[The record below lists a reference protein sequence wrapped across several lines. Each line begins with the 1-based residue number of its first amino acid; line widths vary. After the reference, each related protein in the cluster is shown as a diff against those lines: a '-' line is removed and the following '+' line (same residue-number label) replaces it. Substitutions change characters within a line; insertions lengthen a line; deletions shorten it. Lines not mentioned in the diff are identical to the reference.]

1 MSLPPTDPRVA
12 ASADLQR
19 VAEEG
24 YVLEVRGG
32 HLVVHEIPYVTS
44 RCTVEFGKLV
54 MPIMFAGDVAAA
66 PNSHVALWAGEHPSH
81 ADGRLMT
88 EIAHTSSRH
97 AVEPDLF
104 VDHSFS
110 AMPKPAKRYAD
121 FYEKITAYV
130 ARISG
135 PAESLDST
143 VTPRTFGVIAV
154 RDDASVFRYTEN
166 ASALAGIAALT
177 PTLAVGKV
185 AIVGTGGTG
194 AYLLDFVAKTPVDE
208 IHLFDDDE
216 FLQHNAFRAPGAA
229 SLEELRM
236 RPRKVEYLKTKYDPM
251 RRGIHAHTVPID
263 ETNVAI
269 LRDMHTVFVCVDSG
283 PARRLIVETLTG
295 SGVHCII
302 VGMGMHHTPSGL
314 SGQVATTTA
323 GPGRWDHVGQRV
335 SYGTRN
341 EEAHDAYRQNIQ
353 IAELNALNAVMA
365 VIAWKKRCGFY
376 ADLEH
381 EGHSAYIIEGNGL
394 ANDDQRATSP

>member
-1 MSLPPTDPRVA
+1 MSQPPTDPRVA

-19 VAEEG
+19 VADEG

-44 RCTVEFGKLV
+44 LRTIQFGKLV
-54 MPIMFAGDVAAA
+54 MPITFAGDVAAA
-66 PNSHVALWAGEHPSH
+66 PSSHVALWVGDHPCH
-81 ADGRLMT
+81 ADGSLMAQ
-88 EIAHTSSRH
+88 IAHASSRH
-97 AVEPDLF
+97 AVETDLF

-110 AMPKPAKRYAD
+110 ALPKPAERYVD
-121 FYEKITAYV
+121 FHEKITAYV

-135 PAESLDST
+135 PAESLDAS
-143 VTPRTFGVIAV
+143 VTPRTFGVVVV
-154 RDDASVFRYTEN
+154 RHKTSVFRYTEN

-177 PTLAVGKV
+177 TALAVSKV

-194 AYLLDFVAKTPVDE
+194 AYLLDFVAKTPVEE

-229 SLEELRM
+229 SLEELRA
-236 RPRKVEYLKTKYDPM
+236 RPRKVEYLKAKYDPM
-251 RRGIHAHTVPID
+251 RHGLYAHAVRID
-263 ETNVAI
+263 ETNVAM

-302 VGMGMHHTPSGL
+302 VGMGIYQTPSGL
-314 SGQVATTTA
+314 AGQVATTTA
-323 GPGRWDHVGQRV
+323 GPGQWDHVDQRV
-335 SYGTRN
+335 SFGTRD
-341 EEAHDAYRQNIQ
+341 EGAEDAYKQNIQ
-353 IAELNALNAVMA
+353 VAELNALNAIMA
-365 VIAWKKRCGFY
+365 VIAWKKRCGFF

-394 ANDDQRATSP
+394 VNDDKQSTSL